1 MNSNIPSNLRT
12 LWAGPCARCPSGGQ
26 FAENTIILIWWQPY
40 FHWVAMKQHDK
51 IKVQLHNGDWRATI
65 EGNASKP
72 KWHLAGNMLKI
83 QHKLIYPWQ
92 LEFSEILVEIRLA
105 SAQKATQMANR
116 LRGRNN
122 ECRKKAIYSK
132 EKTKSVWS
140 TGGGL
145 VVQIIHFPDT
155 DSRTN
160 TLDRASRE
168 A

>member
-12 LWAGPCARCPSGGQ
+12 LWAGRCAWRPSGGQ

-51 IKVQLHNGDWRATI
+51 IKVQLHNRDWRATI

-72 KWHLAGNMLKI
+72 KWHHAGNMLKI

-122 ECRKKAIYSK
+122 ECRKKPFTPRRRQNLLEAQ
-132 EKTKSVWS
+132 E
-140 TGGGL
+140 GGW
-145 VVQIIHFPDT
+145 
-155 DSRTN
+155 
-160 TLDRASRE
+160 
-168 A
+168 